1 MPAQVMDLLGQSLW
15 DVWNAAGMV
24 MTDQYVACI
33 AVEALTI
40 LEQLHKKG
48 WAPRTYSAVTL
59 SSPLSL
65 SRDCSRMELGC

>member
-15 DVWNAAGMV
+15 DVWNTAGQV
-24 MTDQYVACI
+24 MSDQYVACI

-48 WAPRTYSAVTL
+48 WAPVHLLCSDAAVPAVTEQG
-59 SSPLSL
+59 PLK
-65 SRDCSRMELGC
+65 DGVGG